1 MPPTSRAN
9 SVSENESLTPDYI
22 AKTVAET
29 MYRKDTASQHLG
41 IVLKSI
47 GPGTAVMTM
56 RVGDFMLN
64 GHNICHGGYVFT
76 LADTAFAYACN
87 AYNQNTVAQAAQI
100 SFLKAVKPDTLL
112 TATAEEKS
120 RTGRTGLYDITV
132 QDEAGQIVA
141 LFRGSSHTIKGQ
153 MIPGLT
159 TKEEK

>member
-1 MPPTSRAN
+1 MK
-9 SVSENESLTPDYI
+9 ENEALSPEYV

-29 MYRKDTASQHLG
+29 MYRKDTAAQHLG
-41 IVLKSI
+41 IALKEI
-47 GPGTAVMTM
+47 GPGYAVMTM
-56 RVGDFMLN
+56 RAVDTMLN

-87 AYNQNTVAQAAQI
+87 AYNQNTVAQSAQI
-100 SFLKAVKPDTLL
+100 NFLKAVLPDTLL
-112 TATAEEKS
+112 TATAKEQT

-132 QDEAGQIVA
+132 TDEDGTVVA
-141 LFRGSSHTIKGQ
+141 LFRGNSHTIKGQ